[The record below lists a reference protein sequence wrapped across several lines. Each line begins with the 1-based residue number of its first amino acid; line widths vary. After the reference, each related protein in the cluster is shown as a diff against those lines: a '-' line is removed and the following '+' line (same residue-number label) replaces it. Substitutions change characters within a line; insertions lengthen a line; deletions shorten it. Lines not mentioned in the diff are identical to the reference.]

1 MTIIRSVDLE
11 ELRACREYPFN
22 GTCGPKRGVAD
33 IKEDV
38 GILEKMEKQ
47 YSGGAISQKSAEGYL
62 SYTMMQLILET

>member
-11 ELRACREYPFN
+11 ELQACREYPFN

-38 GILEKMEKQ
+38 GILEKMEK
-47 YSGGAISQKSAEGYL
+47 
-62 SYTMMQLILET
+62 